1 MVDRAISTRAAF
13 RAVVEVG
20 PDALDRV
27 RATEAALQ
35 EAIAPAVGDFDFAAV
50 RSAARALPNSTVVKI
65 IPGFGL
71 QETAPL
77 QVMVLTLKQA
87 VRQALVEPF
96 ANPAFWEK
104 ADDALAGV
112 FIGLDAQEGAPHLSF
127 VDGTDG
133 TDGTEGSEGTD
144 GTRYFAHLLFAL
156 QDEETGPQL
165 CVVAFRVEVTVAL
178 DRARL
183 LSLGAEDTAAVTIR
197 LDAISV
203 RQELAPAL

>member
-13 RAVVEVG
+13 RTVAEVG
-20 PDALDRV
+20 PEALGQV
-27 RATEAALQ
+27 RAAETALQ

-50 RSAARALPNSTVVKI
+50 RSAARALPNSSVVKI

-77 QVMVLTLKQA
+77 QVMVLTVRQA

-104 ADDALAGV
+104 ADAALAGV
-112 FIGLDAQEGAPHLSF
+112 FIGAQEGAPHLSF
-127 VDGTDG
+127 QDCV
-133 TDGTEGSEGTD
+133 E

-156 QDEETGPQL
+156 QDEETGAQL
-165 CVVAFRVEVTVAL
+165 YVVAFRVEVTVAA
-178 DRARL
+178 DRATF

-203 RQELAPAL
+203 RQDLAPAL

>member
-13 RAVVEVG
+13 RTVVEVG

-104 ADDALAGV
+104 ADAALAGV

-127 VDGTDG
+127 QDGTDG
-133 TDGTEGSEGTD
+133 TDC
-144 GTRYFAHLLFAL
+144 TRYFAHLLFAL
-156 QDEETGPQL
+156 QDEETGPRL

-183 LSLGAEDTAAVTIR
+183 LSLGAEDTAGVTIR

>member
-13 RAVVEVG
+13 RTVVEVG

-50 RSAARALPNSTVVKI
+50 RSAARALPNSTVIKI

-104 ADDALAGV
+104 ADAALAGV

-127 VDGTDG
+127 VDCTD
-133 TDGTEGSEGTD
+133 GTD

-156 QDEETGPQL
+156 QDEETGPHL